1 MHNACVLGKS
11 HWWLFWLPCWWRWIY
26 GAPARCLQFTFQW
39 DDQKAKQ
46 QQQNFNFCVCVCVY
60 HSLFIFSE
68 TPKHFIV
75 CHLLLTLNKFGFVK
89 YSNVGRASW
98 NVCSTFWVD
107 LFWIFV
113 VFFFW
118 WLVKRSPPLPGPPM
132 ARHTSHNKTKRS
144 RVRNFKSIWWFPTQI
159 RSRRDWL
166 VD

>member
-1 MHNACVLGKS
+1 MRAWKKPLVAFLAAMLVEVDLRGPRSLFAIYISMRWPKS
-11 HWWLFWLPCWWRWIY
+11 KTTTTKFQLF
-26 GAPARCLQFTFQW
+26 
-39 DDQKAKQ
+39 
-46 QQQNFNFCVCVCVY
+46 CVCVY

-107 LFWIFV
+107 LFWIFL

-118 WLVKRSPPLPGPPM
+118 WPVKRIPGPPM
-132 ARHTSHNKTKRS
+132 ARHTSRNKTKRS